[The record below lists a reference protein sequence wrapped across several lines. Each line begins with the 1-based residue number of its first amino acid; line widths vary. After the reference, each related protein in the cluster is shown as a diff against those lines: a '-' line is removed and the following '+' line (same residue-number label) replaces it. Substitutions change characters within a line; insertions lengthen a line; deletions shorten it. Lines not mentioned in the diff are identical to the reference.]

1 MGYQTGFRGDGVHL
15 DVESGASV
23 REEFWRAVRSGLS
36 PTAAAT
42 VAGVAGATGRKWA
55 KAAGYQTN
63 PKHYGQQYSSHV
75 RKAFWE
81 ALRSGLTPTRAAV
94 VAGVSEHTALRWVQ
108 EASYVPRTPFCPGQ
122 EADTAPQTQSLSFVE
137 RCRLEE
143 LLETGCSPAKAAD
156 LLGRHRS
163 TIVRE
168 ARRGATGSGY
178 RARVGQDVADTNAK
192 RPKPRKLEQHCA
204 LRDQV
209 VRRLKKR
216 HSPEQIAR
224 RLREDFPDDPEM
236 WVSHETIYQ
245 AMYVQPRGELARQ
258 VKTALRTGRTRRKPQ
273 GRSATDNRGHLRDM
287 INISERPAEADDRA
301 IPGHWEGDL
310 ILGAHGE
317 SAIGTLVE
325 RTTGFV
331 VLLHLP
337 GDHTAATLA
346 EAMTAKIPEIPEIL
360 RRSLTWDQGKEM
372 ALHTQIT
379 EATGLPIYFC
389 DPHTPWQRGTSENTN
404 GLLRQYFP
412 KGTDLSFHG
421 PGILDNVAAE
431 LNARPRKRHNWRTP
445 AEELDRL
452 LSDPS
457 AFVAATA

>member
-1 MGYQTGFRGDGVHL
+1 MGCGSGFRGTGVHL
-15 DVESGASV
+15 DVESAA
-23 REEFWRAVRSGLS
+23 AVRDKFWDAVQSGLS
-36 PTAAAT
+36 PTSAAT
-42 VAGVAGATGRKWA
+42 VVGVACATGRRWA
-55 KAAGYQTN
+55 KAGGYQTN
-63 PKHYGQQYSSHV
+63 RKHYGIRYSQAT
-75 RKAFWE
+75 REAFWE
-81 ALRSGLTPTRAAV
+81 ALRSGVTPTHAAV
-94 VAGVSEHTALRWVQ
+94 VAGVAELTALRWVQ
-108 EASYVPRTPFCPGQ
+108 HAGYVPRTPFPVDP
-122 EADTAPQTQSLSFVE
+122 EADPAPQLQSMSFIE
-137 RCRLEE
+137 RCRLES
-143 LLETGCSPAKAAD
+143 LLEQGYRQAQAAK
-156 LLGRHRS
+156 LLGRDRS
-163 TIVRE
+163 TISRE

-178 RARVGQDVADTNAK
+178 RARVGQDVADANAK
-192 RPKPRKLEQHCA
+192 RPKKRRLHEYPA
-204 LRDQV
+204 LLKEV
-209 VRRLKKR
+209 VRRLRKR
-216 HSPEQIAR
+216 HSPEQIAN

-245 AMYVQPRGELARQ
+245 AIYVQPRGELARL
-258 VKTALRTGRTRRKPQ
+258 VKSALRTGRTRRKPQ
-273 GRSATDNRGHLRDM
+273 VRSATDNRGRLRGM
-287 INISERPAEADDRA
+287 INISERPAEAEDRA

-310 ILGAHGE
+310 ILGARGE
-317 SAIGTLVE
+317 SAIGVLVE

-331 VLLHLP
+331 VLLHLS

-346 EAMTAKIPEIPEIL
+346 EAITAKIPEIPEIL
-360 RRSLTWDQGKEM
+360 RLSLTWDQGREM

-452 LSDPS
+452 LSNPS
-457 AFVAATA
+457 AYVAATA